1 MGHAHRRGKVLIVED
16 NASNRSF
23 MTEICGAFGWNCD
36 AVDGGIAC
44 VDAVSRETE
53 TYEVIL
59 MDIHMPDMS
68 GIEAATKIREMQKD
82 PSRKLP
88 IIAVSSDQSSEM
100 INACRDVG
108 MDDFLAKPI
117 NIHELRERVE
127 RFLPKC

>member
-1 MGHAHRRGKVLIVED
+1 MSKPVGLVKRSRMFESVSNMQKGLDWVGHAHRRGKGLIVED

-68 GIEAATKIREMQKD
+68 GIEAAARSVRCKRTRPANY
-82 PSRKLP
+82 PSLP
-88 IIAVSSDQSSEM
+88 
-100 INACRDVG
+100 
-108 MDDFLAKPI
+108 
-117 NIHELRERVE
+117 
-127 RFLPKC
+127 